1 VSSIESRAD
10 WRTPTVILVAS
21 GIVLTLSTGLRHGF
35 GLFLQPMSGDLHWGR
50 ETFALAIAMQNLV
63 WGAVQPF
70 TGMIADRFGTARVVV
85 LGTILYVLGLAAMAH
100 ATTPLALML
109 SCGVLIGTGLSGLT
123 YSVIAGV
130 LGRAYPPEKRSMV
143 LGIAAAAGSFGQF
156 ALLPATQWL
165 LSHLGWY
172 GALLALAAIGAL
184 MGPVAV
190 ALVEKSNSTVHAF
203 RQSARE
209 AMREALSHRGYMLLT
224 IGFFVCGF
232 QIVFVGV
239 HLPAYLADKGLPAHV
254 AVTALA
260 LIGLFNIVG
269 TYVAG
274 WLGSRMPRKYILSGI
289 YFLRSVV
296 IALFV
301 WLPLS
306 PFSVYGFAVAL
317 GLLWLSTVPPTN
329 SVVAGIFGVR
339 YLAMLAGFTFFSHQI
354 GSFLGAWL
362 GGLVFDRS
370 GSYDLVWWLSIA
382 LGIVAGLLNLPI
394 DEREIERP
402 VALAGGHS

>member
-1 VSSIESRAD
+1 
-10 WRTPTVILVAS
+10 
-21 GIVLTLSTGLRHGF
+21 
-35 GLFLQPMSGDLHWGR
+35 
-50 ETFALAIAMQNLV
+50 
-63 WGAVQPF
+63 
-70 TGMIADRFGTARVVV
+70 
-85 LGTILYVLGLAAMAH
+85 MAH
-100 ATTPLALML
+100 ASTPLALML

-123 YSVIAGV
+123 YSVIAGA
-130 LGRAYPPEKRSMV
+130 LGRAYPAEKRSMV

-156 ALLPATQWL
+156 ALLPVTQWL

-172 GALLALAAIGAL
+172 GALLALAGIGAL

-190 ALVEKSNSTVHAF
+190 ALVEKSNSAVHAF

-209 AMREALSHRGYMLLT
+209 AMREALSHRGYLLLT

-232 QIVFVGV
+232 QVVFVGV
-239 HLPAYLADKGLPAHV
+239 HLPAYLADKGLPAYV

-296 IALFV
+296 ILLFV

-306 PFSVYGFAVAL
+306 PLSVYAFAVAL

-362 GGLVFDRS
+362 GGLVFDRT

-394 DEREIERP
+394 DEREIKRP
-402 VALAGGHS
+402 VALAGGQP